1 MVDDFHQNFSC
12 QIFFP
17 LAMATKIIAAW
28 STVNGNQMKWVA
40 AVSIM
45 PSWVFDLTPVTENF
59 HSFEIVNKNN
69 IEIGTSV

>member
-1 MVDDFHQNFSC
+1 
-12 QIFFP
+12 
-17 LAMATKIIAAW
+17 
-28 STVNGNQMKWVA
+28 MKWVA